1 MSDDEGM
8 LCGIFG
14 GCEEQATNMK
24 SLELETSEPSNAL
37 LGERSFG
44 QRCVKQKTNDE
55 FGFCVIRTESSEF

>member
-44 QRCVKQKTNDE
+44 HAV
-55 FGFCVIRTESSEF
+55 